1 MFFIYGVSYVCVN
14 LLKNKVFI
22 LFVSGLILSFNFSY
36 DLIMVGCLNLIL
48 LNYYLFMLFFY
59 WDMTKVEIVSH

>member
-1 MFFIYGVSYVCVN
+1 MFFIYGVSYGCVN

-22 LFVSGLILSFNFSY
+22 LFMSGLILSFNFSY